1 LLTLLNCRQCKTRYE
16 YDRVFA
22 QTSSQEEVFEAVQPL
37 CVSVLDGY
45 NVCIFAYG
53 QTGSG
58 KTFTM
63 EGSTMNKGVSPRAI
77 AELLAQIEQTK
88 DQYTYTV
95 TLSML
100 EIYNE
105 TILDLLPVN
114 PNVKEKEKLDIRQTP
129 DGNQV
134 VGLNETA
141 VSSVATREVYCL
153 LITHLP
159 MARDNAVIYNA
170 PQITSMAQVEEL
182 MRQGQKNRAVGSH
195 DMNEHS
201 SRSHSII
208 TVTCRGKNLLDGSTT
223 YGKAGCIFHLHNAW
237 LIFGASGATQC
248 AR

>member
-1 LLTLLNCRQCKTRYE
+1 MFLLLIAISVFQCKTRYE

-22 QTSSQEEVFEAVQPL
+22 QSASQEEVFEAVQPL

-63 EGSTMNKGVSPRAI
+63 EGSASNKGVSPRAI
-77 AELLAQIEQTK
+77 AELLAQIEAMK

-105 TILDLLPVN
+105 TILDLLPAN
-114 PNVKEKEKLDIRQTP
+114 PSGKEKEKLDIRQTP
-129 DGNQV
+129 EGNQV

-141 VSSVATREVYCL
+141 VS
-153 LITHLP
+153 LP
-159 MARDNAVIYNA
+159 VLTMRPAVRCNTA
-170 PQITSMAQVEEL
+170 E
-182 MRQGQKNRAVGSH
+182 
-195 DMNEHS
+195 
-201 SRSHSII
+201 
-208 TVTCRGKNLLDGSTT
+208 C
-223 YGKAGCIFHLHNAW
+223 
-237 LIFGASGATQC
+237 
-248 AR
+248 